1 VFKHKLKHKPNTMS
15 LQESLAWRYATKKFD
30 SSKKIDAAKLDN
42 LLQTVKLAPSSYG
55 LQHYEIVVVEDAAI
69 RERLKEA
76 AYGQAQLTDASHV
89 IVFAAETKINEDYVK
104 RYIDETAATR
114 QMDRE
119 KLADFEKTILGA
131 ISRQSDEQK
140 LNWSH
145 KQAYLALGVLI
156 GAASELRIDTCPM
169 EGYDGGKFDEI
180 LGLKEKGLTT
190 SVIVTIGYRAE
201 DDQYGKL
208 AKVRKKDEDLFI
220 KI

>member
-1 VFKHKLKHKPNTMS
+1 MS
-15 LQESLAWRYATKKFD
+15 LQQSLAWRYATKKFD
-30 SSKKIDAAKLDN
+30 SSKKIDAATLDN

-55 LQHYEIVVVEDAAI
+55 LQHYEIIVVEDAAV

-76 AYGQAQLTDASHV
+76 AYGQAQLTDASQV
-89 IVFAAETKINEDYVK
+89 VVFAAETKIDEEYVK
-104 RYIDETAATR
+104 NYISEAAATR
-114 QMDRE
+114 QMDRA

-156 GAASELRIDTCPM
+156 GAASELKIDTCPM
-169 EGYDGGKFDEI
+169 EGFDAGKFDEI
-180 LGLKEKGLTT
+180 LGLKEKGLTS

-208 AKVRKKDEDLFI
+208 AKVRKKDEDLFT

>member
-1 VFKHKLKHKPNTMS
+1 MS

-30 SSKKIDAAKLDN
+30 SSKKIDAATLDN

-55 LQHYEIVVVEDAAI
+55 LQHYEIIVVEDAAV

-76 AYGQAQLTDASHV
+76 AYGQPQLTDASQV
-89 IVFAAETKINEDYVK
+89 VVFAAETKIDEEYVK
-104 RYIDETAATR
+104 NYISEAAATR

-156 GAASELRIDTCPM
+156 GAASELKIDTCPM
-169 EGYDGGKFDEI
+169 EGYEGGKFDEI

-208 AKVRKKDEDLFI
+208 AKVRKKDEDLFT

>member
-1 VFKHKLKHKPNTMS
+1 MS

-30 SSKKIDAAKLDN
+30 SSKKIDAGKLEN

-55 LQHYEIVVVEDAAI
+55 LQHFEIVVVEDATV

-76 AYGQAQLTDASHV
+76 AYGQAQLTDASQV
-89 IVFAAETKINEDYVK
+89 IVFAAETKIDEEYVK
-104 RYIDETAATR
+104 NYISEAAATR
-114 QMDRE
+114 QMDRD

-156 GAASELRIDTCPM
+156 GAASELKIDTCPM
-169 EGYDGGKFDEI
+169 EGFDAGKFDEI

-208 AKVRKKDEDLFI
+208 AKVRKNDEDLFI
-220 KI
+220 RI

>member
-1 VFKHKLKHKPNTMS
+1 MS

-30 SSKKIDAAKLDN
+30 SSKKIDADKLNN

-55 LQHYEIVVVEDAAI
+55 LQHYEIVVVEDAAV

-76 AYGQAQLTDASHV
+76 AYGQSQLTDASQV
-89 IVFAAETKINEDYVK
+89 IVFAAETKIDEEYVK
-104 RYIDETAATR
+104 NYISETAAMR

-156 GAASELRIDTCPM
+156 GAASELGIDNCPM

-220 KI
+220 RI

>member
-1 VFKHKLKHKPNTMS
+1 MS

-30 SSKKIDAAKLDN
+30 SSKKIDADKLNN

-55 LQHYEIVVVEDAAI
+55 LQHYKIVVVEDAAV

-76 AYGQAQLTDASHV
+76 AYGQSQLTDASQV
-89 IVFAAETKINEDYVK
+89 IVFAAETKIDEEYVK
-104 RYIDETAATR
+104 NYISETAAMR

-156 GAASELRIDTCPM
+156 GAASELGIDNCPM

-220 KI
+220 RI

>member
-1 VFKHKLKHKPNTMS
+1 MS

-30 SSKKIDAAKLDN
+30 ASKKIDADKLNN
-42 LLQTVKLAPSSYG
+42 LLQTTKLAPSSYG
-55 LQHYEIVVVEDAAI
+55 LQHYEIVVVEDTDV

-89 IVFAAETKINEDYVK
+89 IVFAAETKIDEDYVK

-180 LGLKEKGLTT
+180 LRLKEKGLTT

>member
-1 VFKHKLKHKPNTMS
+1 MS

-30 SSKKIDAAKLDN
+30 SSKKIDADKLNN

-55 LQHYEIVVVEDAAI
+55 LQHYEIVVVEDAAV

-76 AYGQAQLTDASHV
+76 AYGQSQLTDASQV
-89 IVFAAETKINEDYVK
+89 IVFAAETKIDEEYVK
-104 RYIDETAATR
+104 NYISETAATR
-114 QMDRE
+114 QIDRE
-119 KLADFEKTILGA
+119 KLADFEKTILGS
-131 ISRQSDEQK
+131 ISRQSEEQK

-156 GAASELRIDTCPM
+156 GAASELGIDNCPM

-220 KI
+220 RI